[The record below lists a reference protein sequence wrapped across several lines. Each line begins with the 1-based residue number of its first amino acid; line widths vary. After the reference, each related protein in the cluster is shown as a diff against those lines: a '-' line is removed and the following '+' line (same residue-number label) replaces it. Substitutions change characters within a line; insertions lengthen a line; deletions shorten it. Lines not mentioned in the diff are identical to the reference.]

1 MWNFISFCLSLW
13 YSVDVFAH
21 GTLAS
26 STTSPAYRT
35 AACYISM
42 PSWVSLTS
50 FRIMSFI
57 HDDIIM
63 LTLRPLSY
71 SLAGSTVT
79 QGKPRESLSPLPPSH
94 SVCLSLSHRDTPPP
108 PPQLDIAPPAV
119 AACREPVILCGG
131 SPVRSHAAQTKH
143 CSVFSLLLPSL
154 IGGRAADT
162 KANSMSTVH
171 FVCCLPSR
179 SYLCLGLSLPLPTFS
194 PSPSPSWLTFCI
206 CPVSTEY

>member
-35 AACYISM
+35 AACYISI

-50 FRIMSFI
+50 FIIMSFI

-71 SLAGSTVT
+71 SLAGSNVT
-79 QGKPRESLSPLPPSH
+79 QGKPRESLSPLPASL
-94 SVCLSLSHRDTPPP
+94 SVCLSSLTQTPPP
-108 PPQLDIAPPAV
+108 RAVHCPPSCSSLQTACHPLQWLSRTIPYSTNTTLFCVFSPPALSD
-119 AACREPVILCGG
+119 RRQSSRYQSRHDE
-131 SPVRSHAAQTKH
+131 H
-143 CSVFSLLLPSL
+143 CPFCLLSAFSFLSVSWPQ
-154 IGGRAADT
+154 
-162 KANSMSTVH
+162 
-171 FVCCLPSR
+171 
-179 SYLCLGLSLPLPTFS
+179 
-194 PSPSPSWLTFCI
+194 PSPSHFQPFALPLLVNNLYLSC
-206 CPVSTEY
+206 Y

>member
-108 PPQLDIAPPAV
+108 PPPAGHCPPSCSSLQRACHPLRWLSCTIPCSTNETLFCVFSPPALSDRRQSSRYQSQLD
-119 AACREPVILCGG
+119 E
-131 SPVRSHAAQTKH
+131 H
-143 CSVFSLLLPSL
+143 CPFCLLSAFSFLSVSWPQ
-154 IGGRAADT
+154 
-162 KANSMSTVH
+162 
-171 FVCCLPSR
+171 
-179 SYLCLGLSLPLPTFS
+179 
-194 PSPSPSWLTFCI
+194 PSPSHFQPFALPLLVNILYLSC
-206 CPVSTEY
+206 